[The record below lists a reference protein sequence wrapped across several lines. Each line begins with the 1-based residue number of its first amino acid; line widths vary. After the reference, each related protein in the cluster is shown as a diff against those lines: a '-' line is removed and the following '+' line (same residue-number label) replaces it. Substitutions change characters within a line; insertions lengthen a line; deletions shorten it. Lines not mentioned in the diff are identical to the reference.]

1 MMNLARSAYHGPDT
15 VDHFYSFSI
24 DHVISELHTHASDVF
39 RLFNLIGKVER
50 HEDSEHTKVAQLQS
64 VSSLLNLK
72 CRSVKVLEVQ
82 LLLTFM
88 LIARATNKQV
98 STIILCS
105 LLSGYNHM

>member
-1 MMNLARSAYHGPDT
+1 MNSAHSAYHGPDT
-15 VDHFYSFSI
+15 VGHFYSFSI
-24 DHVISELHTHASDVF
+24 DHVISELHTHAPDVF

-64 VSSLLNLK
+64 VSSLLNLLK
-72 CRSVKVLEVQ
+72 CRSVKVLGVL